1 MAAHH
6 EPPLTR
12 STLIEVL
19 DEVLDA
25 KLEQKLEEKLEQ
37 KLEQKFEEKLAPIR
51 TDISE
56 LKTSVH
62 GLEVLY
68 EDLDE
73 RFRADSQFLHESLQL
88 TDTVKDHDGRLTSI
102 ESTQAL
108 LVATVTEHSKKLS
121 AA

>member
-1 MAAHH
+1 MAAQH

-12 STLIEVL
+12 SILIEVL

-25 KLEQKLEEKLEQ
+25 KLEQKLEEKL
-37 KLEQKFEEKLAPIR
+37 APIR
-51 TDISE
+51 TDISG
-56 LKTSVH
+56 LKTAVH
-62 GLEVLY
+62 GLGVLY

-88 TDTVKDHDGRLTSI
+88 KDTVNDHTDRLTSI